1 MTDQCIL
8 SFRCSLL
15 TFGCLTVFPLILTG
29 CADTHPDEFQEF
41 SNLPAVESDTAE
53 EGAAETDET
62 VEERAAETS
71 PDVAI
76 ETVPATGAV
85 VSEPVIAEVKSE
97 DVSADENAKPETT
110 DSSPEGTPATP
121 VASET
126 EAANAQPIKLLIPHR
141 QFRME
146 GKSVRATFDDI
157 DLLKVLNMDP
167 VPRDAAEHF
176 PDWLSDLNGKKV
188 RIRGYMRPD
197 FYIEDIT
204 EFLFV
209 RDNGECC
216 YGPLPKIYDMIA
228 VQLADGES
236 TDLIEGTPFDVEGT
250 FRIEPHTD
258 EVELYALFFIDEGVI
273 IE

>member
-8 SFRCSLL
+8 SSRCSLL
-15 TFGCLTVFPLILTG
+15 MCFCLKFFPLILSG
-29 CADTHPDEFQEF
+29 CADTHSDEFQEF
-41 SNLPAVESDTAE
+41 SKLPAVESDTAE
-53 EGAAETDET
+53 EGAAETDKT
-62 VEERAAETS
+62 VEQSTAETP

-76 ETVPATGAV
+76 EAGRVTGAV
-85 VSEPVIAEVKSE
+85 VSGPAIAEVKSK
-97 DVSADENAKPETT
+97 DVPEDENAEPETT
-110 DSSPEGTPATP
+110 DSSPEGTPGTSVSA
-121 VASET
+121 ET
-126 EAANAQPIKLLIPHR
+126 EAGNAQPIKLLIPHR
-141 QFRME
+141 QFRTE

-176 PDWLSDLNGKKV
+176 PDWLSDLDGKRV

-197 FYIEDIT
+197 FYVEDIT

-216 YGPLPKIYDMIA
+216 YGPLPKVYDMIA

-250 FRIEPHTD
+250 FRIEPHAD

-273 IE
+273 IQ